1 MDTTS
6 LFKSTKSRA
15 ITYQESHDELM
26 SAYDEMMGFDTGAYH
41 VAMSDAENP
50 LKQSL
55 LEIWLETY
63 AREGIWD
70 VYHVDFDT
78 FLDRPRYEILM
89 MIKNIAKLR
98 EIKSRAALKAKQ
110 EQDLEEQTFNKK
122 RRT

>member
-1 MDTTS
+1 MDTSS
-6 LFKSTKSRA
+6 LFKSTDSRA

-26 SAYDEMMGFDTGAYH
+26 SAYDSMMGFDTGAYH

-55 LEIWLETY
+55 LELWLETY

-98 EIKSRAALKAKQ
+98 EIKKRAAQMAK
-110 EQDLEEQTFNKK
+110 EEQEREELSVQ
-122 RRT
+122 RRR

>member
-1 MDTTS
+1 
-6 LFKSTKSRA
+6 
-15 ITYQESHDELM
+15 M